1 MNKSKGFT
9 LIELLVAISIII
21 TSATV
26 VVAIITASFRGSSK
40 TIINEEVR
48 QSGNTALE
56 QVGKMVQYA
65 DSFDGVIDQSDT
77 EINSC
82 IATGGDDDVTYDAL
96 LFTSDGVE
104 RNLSCNDEDGL
115 LLDNQPLIDEGRLV
129 IENCELTCSQVSTTD
144 SPTIGISFDL
154 SRSLSNLPEKSAN
167 IDSFSKKIKMRNL
180 NQ

>member
-1 MNKSKGFT
+1 MKNSRRFT
-9 LIELLVAISIII
+9 LIELLVAISIVI

-40 TIINEEVR
+40 TLIDEEVR

-65 DSFDGVIDQSDT
+65 DSFNGVVDT
-77 EINSC
+77 SGETVTSC
-82 IATGGDDDVTYDAL
+82 IATSDDGDVTYNSL
-96 LFTSDGVE
+96 LFTADGVS
-104 RNLSCNDEDGL
+104 RTLSCNDDEGL
-115 LLDNQPLIDEGRLV
+115 TLDNQPLVDEGRLV
-129 IENCELTCSQVSTTD
+129 LENCELTCSQSTTTD

-154 SRSLSNLPEKSAN
+154 SRSLSNLPEQSAN